1 MIDPEARAGNPK
13 ENTASVS
20 EEVNLPCHLLP
31 ELQLYR
37 GQPVLT
43 RGYSASIDCILEI
56 CENVTMSRAEILI
69 HQDLNAR
76 SNSTITVNTVSIVSP
91 SRPW

>member
-31 ELQLYR
+31 ELQLIEDSQYL
-37 GQPVLT
+37 PVAIPP
-43 RGYSASIDCILEI
+43 ASI
-56 CENVTMSRAEILI
+56 VF
-69 HQDLNAR
+69 
-76 SNSTITVNTVSIVSP
+76 
-91 SRPW
+91 